1 MTPAAH
7 AVEAAAP
14 GIAAAAGGSRRGL
27 ARAGGAGGAGCRQ
40 VSPAVTQPGAGKKKQ
55 DARTEA
61 AKGKFRE
68 TMWFRGRARRR
79 RRRGLRP
86 EPEGVDA
93 DKADSLPMED
103 RYSDD
108 GTITTSDAARY
119 NLKTGHTGAMP
130 AMRDVADPS
139 SSVSEGDL
147 IGEMKGG
154 SRLLLILIAIA
165 VLAAIGLVVAFAL

>member
-1 MTPAAH
+1 MSMISAMSSR
-7 AVEAAAP
+7 AAA
-14 GIAAAAGGSRRGL
+14 
-27 ARAGGAGGAGCRQ
+27 
-40 VSPAVTQPGAGKKKQ
+40 TGAGKKKQ
-55 DARTEA
+55 DAKDKKA

-68 TMWFRGRARRR
+68 TMWFKKGELDAAAA
-79 RRRGLRP
+79 
-86 EPEGVDA
+86 EAAAQNPEGVDA

-108 GTITTSDAARY
+108 GTITTGDAARY
-119 NLKTGHTGAMP
+119 SLKTGHTGAMP